1 MKLLGILIPKSNSQF
16 NTINVKGG
24 VLWTTNYWLF
34 DLKIICIEEVGL
46 NQLLFS
52 LISLGLSLFVLL
64 TIP

>member
-34 DLKIICIEEVGL
+34 DLKIIYIGGSWSEPTP
-46 NQLLFS
+46 S
-52 LISLGLSLFVLL
+52 LILL
-64 TIP
+64 V

>member
-34 DLKIICIEEVGL
+34 DLKIICIEEVGV
-46 NQLLFS
+46 NQPLFS
-52 LISLGLSLFVLL
+52 FINLGRKTAILL
-64 TIP
+64 R